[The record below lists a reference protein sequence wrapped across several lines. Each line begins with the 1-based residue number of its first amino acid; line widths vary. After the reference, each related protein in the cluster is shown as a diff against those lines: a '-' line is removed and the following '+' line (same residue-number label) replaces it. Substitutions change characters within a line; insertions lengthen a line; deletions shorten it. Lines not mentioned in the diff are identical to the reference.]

1 MKVAFDGVV
10 LKLDVDYETVQYW
23 SVAIPPTAEKELG
36 LKPRD
41 RFTVRIPGA
50 VFSADAFGSPGD
62 LVFSFPP
69 EMARTLNLRGGAK
82 LKIEIEKPDA
92 PKPTA

>member
-1 MKVAFDGVV
+1 MKATFDGAV

-23 SVAIPPTAEKELG
+23 SVTIPANIEKELA

-41 RFTVRIPGA
+41 RFIIRLPGA
-50 VFSADAFGSPGD
+50 VFWSECFGAPGD
-62 LVFSFPP
+62 LAIQFPA

-82 LKIEIEKPDA
+82 VKLELEKPDA
-92 PKPTA
+92 KAT